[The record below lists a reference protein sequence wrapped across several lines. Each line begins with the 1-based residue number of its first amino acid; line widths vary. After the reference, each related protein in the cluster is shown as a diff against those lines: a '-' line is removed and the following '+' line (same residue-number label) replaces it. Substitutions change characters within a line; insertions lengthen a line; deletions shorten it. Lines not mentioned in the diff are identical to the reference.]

1 MGDFLI
7 LALLNRRLLLLAL
20 LSCVALT
27 SAAQGQT
34 TTQSTTR
41 IPSPLDTGFHQMY
54 DLQFDAAHKTFGDY
68 QHSHPDD
75 PMGPVSNAAA
85 YLFAE
90 FDRLHVLESELFV
103 NDDAFEN
110 RAKVVPD
117 PNVRR
122 LFDQDIARAT
132 TLANAALA
140 KDPRNVNALFAK
152 VLVAGLV
159 GDYTALIEKKDLKA
173 LSIVKDGRA
182 QAENLLKIDPNCYD
196 AYIAVGVENYLLSLK
211 PAPIRWF
218 LHMTGAQTDKQT
230 GLEKLSLT
238 AANGHYLKP
247 YARMLLAVAALR
259 DKNEAKARELLQDLS
274 SQYPQNRL
282 YAKELAKLK
291 PPTVQPPKD
300 LGSH

>member
-1 MGDFLI
+1 
-7 LALLNRRLLLLAL
+7 
-20 LSCVALT
+20 
-27 SAAQGQT
+27 
-34 TTQSTTR
+34 
-41 IPSPLDTGFHQMY
+41 
-54 DLQFDAAHKTFGDY
+54 
-68 QHSHPDD
+68 
-75 PMGPVSNAAA
+75 
-85 YLFAE
+85 
-90 FDRLHVLESELFV
+90 
-103 NDDAFEN
+103 
-110 RAKVVPD
+110 VPD

-132 TLANAALA
+132 TLASAALA

-211 PAPIRWF
+211 PAPVRWF
-218 LHMTGAQTDKQT
+218 LHMTGAQTDKQI

-300 LGSH
+300 FGSH